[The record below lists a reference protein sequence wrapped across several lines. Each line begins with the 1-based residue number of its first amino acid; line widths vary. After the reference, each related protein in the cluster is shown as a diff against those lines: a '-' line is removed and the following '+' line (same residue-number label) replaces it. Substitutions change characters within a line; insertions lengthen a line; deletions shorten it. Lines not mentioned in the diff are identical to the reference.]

1 MVVAACDS
9 SVRIDVRPY
18 VTGAALSSLDSRG
31 LFATEQA
38 AAEPFDQITP
48 ETARAQ
54 AVVAARMFGP
64 GLRSYLESGHGAAID
79 LNSLRATR
87 VYYGTSAYDQTIP
100 SDFRLG
106 MRKLLGPYYFVV
118 LSADDEPAVSVAV
131 SAYNTNIRVEGGT
144 LHYLTV
150 EAGHDFRLKGIKRGE
165 IDGLPLSPE
174 RAVQIASTATGVRV
188 AGPPR
193 LQLNTALHIPQ
204 AAWWR
209 MPLDRAVPVRDAQS
223 GAVREVTEV
232 VVSPDRRVLAAISA
246 DSTRRYRILDPS
258 TRRAFDA
265 RIRVRV
271 PVTFLPI
278 TSGNAR

>member
-31 LFATEQA
+31 LFETEQA

-131 SAYNTNIRVEGGT
+131 SPLAAPEAAFVSILQGNCHILTRLSSAFAGSLKIASSDMASLVLSVLLLNNIRF
-144 LHYLTV
+144 LSL
-150 EAGHDFRLKGIKRGE
+150 FKLRLC
-165 IDGLPLSPE
+165 
-174 RAVQIASTATGVRV
+174 
-188 AGPPR
+188 
-193 LQLNTALHIPQ
+193 
-204 AAWWR
+204 
-209 MPLDRAVPVRDAQS
+209 
-223 GAVREVTEV
+223 
-232 VVSPDRRVLAAISA
+232 
-246 DSTRRYRILDPS
+246 
-258 TRRAFDA
+258 
-265 RIRVRV
+265 
-271 PVTFLPI
+271 
-278 TSGNAR
+278 